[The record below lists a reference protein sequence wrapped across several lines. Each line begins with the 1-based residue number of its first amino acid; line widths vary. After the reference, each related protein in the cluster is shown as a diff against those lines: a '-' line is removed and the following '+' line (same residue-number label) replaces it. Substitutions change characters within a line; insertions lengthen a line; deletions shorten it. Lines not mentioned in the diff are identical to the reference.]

1 MILDRD
7 DSMNKLKAFFSNS
20 ESDINTFLD
29 NTLEIPELIKT
40 EDTMSSFQNLLV
52 INNDYIKKII
62 LPNCVQAPYILKG
75 KNLQEVD
82 LSSLERI
89 EFGRESLY
97 NDTHFLLLSF
107 LQNTKIQTLNLPN
120 FKGTSDEVPVIGTT
134 IGEDGAKRASF
145 RDNHWLKTVSMGNKF
160 METSSNSGLKFNGF
174 WFRNNYSL
182 IALILNYPYVIP
194 IDRTEGFNTTP
205 IIEGNGYIYVP
216 TQELLDAYLAS
227 WGSKFASK
235 FRLISNYN
243 NDIKAY
249 NDTITDSWTQIISNC
264 STNNYGKYNVGD
276 TKTLYWN
283 GIPMQMIIIAK
294 GTSRVH
300 DTKEDGSA
308 APLTWMLKNISIFDR
323 YNFTTTF
330 GNLPINFNNA
340 NGTSEYPG
348 YRSLFTDTIFNGISS
363 SPNEKDSVIQNGI
376 KPVYKYSAGTN
387 EAGEWV
393 GTIRSIETIWP
404 FSASELNLGGN
415 TNPYDYFN
423 DSNFP
428 NRPNFFLGLTT
439 LVSDE
444 KGAITIGTRDYNQNS
459 SYPDLIRSTG
469 KNTRMEVISGDSINS
484 YLIFGFCT

>member
-1 MILDRD
+1 MIIDPTTSMDR
-7 DSMNKLKAFFSNS
+7 LKAFFSNS
-20 ESDINTFLD
+20 SSDVLPN

-40 EDTMSSFQNLLV
+40 EETMSSFQNLLV

-62 LPNCVQAPYILKG
+62 LPNCIQAPYILKG

-82 LSSLERI
+82 LSSLDRI

-97 NDTHFLLLSF
+97 NESYFLLLSF

-120 FKGTSDEVPVIGTT
+120 FKGTSGEVPSVGIT

-145 RDNHWLKTVSMGNKF
+145 RDNYWLRTVSMGNKF
-160 METSSNSGLKFNGF
+160 MDASSNSGLKFNGF

-216 TQELLDAYLAS
+216 TQELLEAYLTS
-227 WGSKFASK
+227 WGTKFTNK
-235 FRLISNYN
+235 FRLISNYD

-249 NDTITDSWTQIISNC
+249 NDTITDSWSQIIANC
-264 STNNYGKYNVGD
+264 ASSAYTKYNVGD

-283 GIPMQMIIIAK
+283 GTPMQMVIIAK
-294 GTSRVH
+294 GTDNVH

-308 APLTWMLKNISIFDR
+308 ASLTWMLKNISIFDR
-323 YNFTTTF
+323 YNFNTAF
-330 GNLPINFNNA
+330 NNSVINFNNA
-340 NGTSEYPG
+340 NGTTEYPG
-348 YRSLFTDTIFNGISS
+348 YRTLFTDTIFNGISS
-363 SPNEKDSVIQNGI
+363 NPNIKDSVIQNGI

-387 EAGEWV
+387 EEGGWA

-404 FSASELNLGGN
+404 FSTSELNLGGN
-415 TNPYDYFN
+415 TNPYAYFT

-439 LVSDE
+439 LTSDE
-444 KGAITIGTRDYNQNS
+444 KGVITIGTRDYSPNS
-459 SYPDLIRSTG
+459 LYPDLIRSTG
-469 KNTRMEVISGDSINS
+469 KNTRMEVVSGDSTKS